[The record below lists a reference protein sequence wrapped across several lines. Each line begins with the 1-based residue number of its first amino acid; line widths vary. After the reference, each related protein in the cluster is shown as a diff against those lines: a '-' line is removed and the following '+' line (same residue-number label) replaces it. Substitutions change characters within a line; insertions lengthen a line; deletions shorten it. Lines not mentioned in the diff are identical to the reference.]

1 MRFSRGSVTLLL
13 MFFNTLII
21 AIPLCFAALLRG
33 LIPSRYQALCTQIS
47 MRCAEGWIANNNRII
62 DTFQTLDL
70 SVANY
75 PELSPDEWYLV
86 ICNHQ
91 SWTDIVI
98 LQRVLNKRIPMLKFF
113 IKETLLFVPI
123 LGVCFLALDFPIM
136 KRYNKRTLAKK
147 PYLKGRDLETTLKS
161 CARFKLTP
169 VSVLNFVEGTRFSPE
184 KQRQSKSPYHHLL
197 KPKGGGIAMV
207 VESMQDDLTAILDV
221 TLAYQHETPSFWS
234 FLCGHPT
241 PIRIQI
247 DRLGVPNRNDF
258 AESGAAKSMGKQV
271 KQILLDR
278 WDKKDTVLQQL
289 LEPN

>member
-1 MRFSRGSVTLLL
+1 MRFIRGSVTLLL
-13 MFFNTLII
+13 MFFNTLIL
-21 AIPLCFAALLRG
+21 AIPLCIAALLRG
-33 LIPSRYQALCTQIS
+33 FIPSRYQALCTQIS

-62 DTFQTLDL
+62 DTFQTLDIR
-70 SVANY
+70 VTHY

-98 LQRVLNKRIPMLKFF
+98 LQRILNKRVPMLKFF
-113 IKETLLFVPI
+113 IKQTLLFVPI

-136 KRYNKRTLAKK
+136 KRYNKRILTKK
-147 PYLKGRDLETTLKS
+147 PHLKGRDLETTLKS
-161 CARFKLTP
+161 CERFKLTP

-184 KQRQSKSPYHHLL
+184 KQRQSKSPYQHLL
-197 KPKGGGIAMV
+197 KPKGGGVAMV
-207 VESMQDDLTAILDV
+207 VDSMQDDLSAILDV
-221 TLAYQHETPSFWS
+221 TLAYQDETPSFWS
-234 FLCGHPT
+234 FICGHPT

-247 DRLGVPNRNDF
+247 DRLGVPNRHDF